1 MERKVIKYVGFYDVE
16 NYSFEKRVKGIAAVN
31 KMNYIASAI
40 ERAGFCVEIISP
52 SWTANINGYYK
63 KRKTPIK
70 ENISLVIG
78 PSFGA
83 NNFITK
89 KFRILLSLFWLF
101 TYLIQNTKKDEK
113 IIVYHSIMAT
123 FPIYIAQKIKQ
134 FKIILEF
141 NEIYQ
146 DVTDFSINLKRLE
159 KRIVKKADSY
169 ILSTELLKS
178 KINTNKSFMVN
189 YGNYQITEKTYNPFD
204 NKIHIVYAGIL
215 DKLKGGA
222 FNAVESAKYL
232 SGKYVIRIIG
242 FGNSQDIADLQDRI
256 EQENSNNVC
265 KIFFDGLK
273 YGEEY
278 TEYISKC
285 NIGLSTQSPEAEYNN
300 TSFPSKVL
308 SYLSMGLR
316 VVTIDI
322 EAIRIS
328 QIGHILYY
336 YNENNGKSIADA
348 ILNIEMNSQY
358 DSKKV
363 LIELD
368 RSFIEDMQNLLNSV
382 AKV

>member
-141 NEIYQ
+141 TEIYQ

-215 DKLKGGA
+215 DKLKGA